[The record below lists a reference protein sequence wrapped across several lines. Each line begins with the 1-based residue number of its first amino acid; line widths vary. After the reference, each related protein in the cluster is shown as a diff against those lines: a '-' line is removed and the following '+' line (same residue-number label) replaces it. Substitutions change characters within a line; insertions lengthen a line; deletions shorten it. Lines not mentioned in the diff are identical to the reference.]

1 MNPPVN
7 PRRPRIFIIGGGIS
21 GLAAAHRVVE
31 ESQRRKALVDLRLFE
46 SSDRLGG
53 VIHTVQQEGFLL
65 EGGPDS
71 FITEKPWGL
80 ELCRR
85 IGIEPQLIGTNENHR
100 RTFIVREGRLLPV
113 PDGFYLM
120 APTRIWP
127 VVCYSDFQ
135 LDRENSH
142 GGGYDFCL
150 EGRQPMEDRTRALP
164 TLYAGDWD
172 AKLSKEWRSH

>member
-1 MNPPVN
+1 MFPLENLLPLSIPRVLRPIWLIRIFLMNLPVIQ
-7 PRRPRIFIIGGGIS
+7 RRPRIFIIGGGIS

-31 ESQRRKALVDLRLFE
+31 ESQRRKVAVDLRLFE

-120 APTRIWP
+120 APTKIWP
-127 VVCYSDFQ
+127 VVSTPIFSWAGKIRMAAD
-135 LDRENSH
+135 
-142 GGGYDFCL
+142 
-150 EGRQPMEDRTRALP
+150 MVLP
-164 TLYAGDWD
+164 RRKVAQ
-172 AKLSKEWRSH
+172 

>member
-1 MNPPVN
+1 MNLPIN
-7 PRRPRIFIIGGGIS
+7 QRSPRILIIGGGIS

-31 ESQRRKALVDLRLFE
+31 ESQRRKVAVDLRLFE

-100 RTFIVREGRLLPV
+100 RTFIVRAGRLLPV

-120 APTRIWP
+120 APTKIWP
-127 VVCYSDFQ
+127 VVSTPHFQ
-135 LDRENSH
+135 LGWQDSH
-142 GGGYDFCL
+142 GSGPGSASTEGG
-150 EGRQPMEDRTRALP
+150 P
-164 TLYAGDWD
+164 
-172 AKLSKEWRSH
+172 